1 MTTQILAL
9 IVAMTIVYFL
19 SRLRYFI
26 LVRSKNKQKFYRT
39 YIVGFD
45 ETDWDSDLDD
55 NSRNESD
62 SKGATILH
70 TAEGN
75 SLVEWPA
82 ELELQATPSTH
93 LQTILADGCDE
104 VVRTVSNNAERP

>member
-1 MTTQILAL
+1 MITQILAL

-45 ETDWDSDLDD
+45 ETDWDSDPDD
-55 NSRNESD
+55 NSNNQSD
-62 SKGATILH
+62 LQGTTVASKA
-70 TAEGN
+70 AGN
-75 SLVEWPA
+75 GLVEWPM
-82 ELELQATPSTH
+82 ELELRVQPTAHISKLSEESIQKAFTN
-93 LQTILADGCDE
+93 IL
-104 VVRTVSNNAERP
+104 